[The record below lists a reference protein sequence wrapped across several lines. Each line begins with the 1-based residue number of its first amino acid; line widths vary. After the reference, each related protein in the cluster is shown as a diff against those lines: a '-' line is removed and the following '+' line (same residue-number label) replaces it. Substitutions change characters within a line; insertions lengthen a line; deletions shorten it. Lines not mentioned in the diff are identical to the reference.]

1 VSQVNSSFVWKIQKA
16 ENENSERKKKCHFA
30 CDTCDTCDTL
40 LSMALMWVP
49 WKEEKAVHRDRL
61 LTATSGPN
69 LIKRVSY
76 F

>member
-30 CDTCDTCDTL
+30 CDTCDTL